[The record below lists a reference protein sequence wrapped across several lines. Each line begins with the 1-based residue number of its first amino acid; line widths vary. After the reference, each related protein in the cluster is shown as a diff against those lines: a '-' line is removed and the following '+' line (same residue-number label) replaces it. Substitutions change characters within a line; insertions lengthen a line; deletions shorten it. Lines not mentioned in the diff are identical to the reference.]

1 MCAPIL
7 IPLYNALLSES
18 LVVNIRFITGY
29 RYMLIIA
36 LLFCI
41 ILITQ
46 TSWLVKLGLFKIK
59 NINIVFG
66 LVKFASYVYIHVF

>member
-1 MCAPIL
+1 
-7 IPLYNALLSES
+7 
-18 LVVNIRFITGY
+18 
-29 RYMLIIA
+29 MLIIA

>member
-18 LVVNIRFITGY
+18 LVVNIRFIPGY